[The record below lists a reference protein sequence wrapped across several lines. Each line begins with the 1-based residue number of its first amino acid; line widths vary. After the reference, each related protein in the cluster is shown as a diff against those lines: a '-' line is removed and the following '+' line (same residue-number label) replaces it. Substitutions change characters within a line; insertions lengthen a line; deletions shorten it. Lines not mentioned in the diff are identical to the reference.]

1 MGSMDR
7 KKRIFLMSG
16 ILAVLVFAALLTSHY
31 VTPVSTNAAD
41 KKQTKT
47 PKNVI
52 FIVGDGMG
60 MPVIKAYRTFKQE
73 KLGSPK
79 AQTVWDPYLVGMQTT
94 HPDDP
99 RDNITDSAAA
109 ATAMATGKK
118 TYNDAIAVNQEKEPL
133 RSVVEAAKEAQ
144 MKTAFVV
151 SSDITDATPAAFG
164 THNVS
169 RKNKEQIADHFY
181 DEKIGG
187 EHKVDILLG
196 GGMQYFDR
204 KDRDLVKEFEKSGY
218 SILRS
223 KDDLTSQ
230 SSSKMLGLF
239 QEDELDRAIDR
250 PKHVP
255 TLKDMTKAA
264 LAQLNQDNSHGFF
277 MLLEGSTIDSAGHEN
292 DVVGAMSEMEDFEE
306 AVQAALQFAKKDQE
320 TLVVITADHATGGFS
335 FGADGMTSETGY
347 KWDPAPIL
355 AAKKTPVYMAK
366 KIAGGQ
372 SVRDVLHTHID
383 FSLTNE
389 EISQVEKAAQSGK
402 ASTIQLSIQH
412 IFDQRSFSGWTTF
425 AHTGEDVPVYA
436 YGPGKAAFQG
446 WIDNTKQGKNLFHI
460 IESPSTYRP

>member
-1 MGSMDR
+1 MGYMDR

-52 FIVGDGMG
+52 FIIGDGMG

-169 RKNKEQIADHFY
+169 RKNKEQIADHFF

-223 KDDLTSQ
+223 KDDLTTQ

-255 TLKDMTKAA
+255 TLKDMTQSA

-292 DVVGAMSEMEDFEE
+292 DVVGAMSEMEDFEK

>member
-255 TLKDMTKAA
+255 TLKAMTQSA

>member
-79 AQTVWDPYLVGMQTT
+79 AKTVWDPYLVGMQTT

-196 GGMQYFDR
+196 GGIQYFDR

-255 TLKDMTKAA
+255 TLKDMTQSA

-292 DVVGAMSEMEDFEE
+292 DVVGAMSEMEDFEK

>member
-169 RKNKEQIADHFY
+169 RKNKEQIADHFF
-181 DEKIGG
+181 DEKIGE

-255 TLKDMTKAA
+255 TLKDMTQSA

-292 DVVGAMSEMEDFEE
+292 DVVGAMSEMEDFEK

>member
-7 KKRIFLMSG
+7 KKRIYLMSG

-47 PKNVI
+47 PKNII

-79 AQTVWDPYLVGMQTT
+79 AQTVWDPHLVGMQTT

-118 TYNDAIAVNQEKEPL
+118 TYNDAIAVNQDKEPL

-169 RKNKEQIADHFY
+169 RKNKEQIADHFF

-204 KDRDLVKEFEKSGY
+204 KDRDLVKEFKKSGY

-255 TLKDMTKAA
+255 TLKDMTLAA
-264 LAQLNQDNSHGFF
+264 LTQLNQDNSHGFF

-292 DVVGAMSEMEDFEE
+292 DVVGAMSEMEDFEK
-306 AVQAALQFAKKDQE
+306 AVQTALQFAKKDQE

-372 SVRDVLHTHID
+372 SVRDVLHTNID
-383 FSLTNE
+383 FSLTKE
-389 EISQVEKAAQSGK
+389 EISQVENAAQSGK

-446 WIDNTKQGKNLFHI
+446 WIDNTKQGKNMFHI

>member
-1 MGSMDR
+1 MGYMDR

-52 FIVGDGMG
+52 FIIGDGMG

-169 RKNKEQIADHFY
+169 RKNKEQIADHFF

-223 KDDLTSQ
+223 KDDLTTQ

-239 QEDELDRAIDR
+239 QEDEPIE
-250 PKHVP
+250 PSIVQS
-255 TLKDMTKAA
+255 MC
-264 LAQLNQDNSHGFF
+264 
-277 MLLEGSTIDSAGHEN
+277 LL
-292 DVVGAMSEMEDFEE
+292 
-306 AVQAALQFAKKDQE
+306 
-320 TLVVITADHATGGFS
+320 
-335 FGADGMTSETGY
+335 
-347 KWDPAPIL
+347 
-355 AAKKTPVYMAK
+355 
-366 KIAGGQ
+366 
-372 SVRDVLHTHID
+372 
-383 FSLTNE
+383 
-389 EISQVEKAAQSGK
+389 
-402 ASTIQLSIQH
+402 
-412 IFDQRSFSGWTTF
+412 
-425 AHTGEDVPVYA
+425 
-436 YGPGKAAFQG
+436 
-446 WIDNTKQGKNLFHI
+446 
-460 IESPSTYRP
+460 

>member
-1 MGSMDR
+1 MGSMNR
-7 KKRIFLMSG
+7 KKRIYLMSG
-16 ILAVLVFAALLTSHY
+16 ILVVLVFAVLLTSHY

-41 KKQTKT
+41 KKQTKV
-47 PKNVI
+47 PKNII

-169 RKNKEQIADHFY
+169 RKNKEQIADHFF
-181 DEKIGG
+181 DEKIDG

-204 KDRDLVKEFEKSGY
+204 KDRDLVKEFKKSGY

-230 SSSKMLGLF
+230 SSAKMLGLF

-255 TLKDMTKAA
+255 TLKDMTQAA
-264 LAQLNQDNSHGFF
+264 LTQLNQNNSHGFF

-292 DVVGAMSEMEDFEE
+292 DVVGAMSEMEDFEK

-372 SVRDVLHTHID
+372 SVRDVLHTNID
-383 FSLTNE
+383 FTLTKE
-389 EISQVEKAAQSGK
+389 EISQVEKTALSGK
-402 ASTIQLSIQH
+402 TSAIQLSIQH

>member
-41 KKQTKT
+41 KKRTKT

-255 TLKDMTKAA
+255 TLKAMTQSA

-292 DVVGAMSEMEDFEE
+292 DVVGAMSEMEDFEK

>member
-181 DEKIGG
+181 DEKIDG

-255 TLKDMTKAA
+255 TLKAMTQSA

-292 DVVGAMSEMEDFEE
+292 DVVGAMSEMEDFEK

>member
-7 KKRIFLMSG
+7 KNRIFLMCG
-16 ILAVLVFAALLTSHY
+16 ILAVLVLAVLLTSHD
-31 VTPVSTNAAD
+31 VTPVSTKAAD

-47 PKNVI
+47 PKNII

-60 MPVIKAYRTFKQE
+60 MPVIKAYRTFKQK
-73 KLGSPK
+73 KLGSTK

-169 RKNKEQIADHFY
+169 RKNKEQIADHFF

-204 KDRDLVKEFEKSGY
+204 KDRNLVQEFKKSGY

-255 TLKDMTKAA
+255 TLKDMTQAA
-264 LAQLNQDNSHGFF
+264 LTQLNQDNLHGFF

-292 DVVGAMSEMEDFEE
+292 DVVGAMSEMEDFEK
-306 AVQAALQFAKKDQE
+306 AVHAALQFAKKDQE

-366 KIAGGQ
+366 KIAEGQ
-372 SVRDVLHTHID
+372 SVRDVLHTNID
-383 FSLTNE
+383 FALTKK
-389 EISQVEKAAQSGK
+389 EISQVEKAAHSGK

>member
-255 TLKDMTKAA
+255 TLKDMTQSA

-292 DVVGAMSEMEDFEE
+292 DVVGAMSEMEDFEK

>member
-1 MGSMDR
+1 MGYMDR

-52 FIVGDGMG
+52 FIIGDGMG

-169 RKNKEQIADHFY
+169 RKNKEQIADHFF

-223 KDDLTSQ
+223 KDDLTTQ

-255 TLKDMTKAA
+255 TLKDMTQSA

-292 DVVGAMSEMEDFEE
+292 DVVGAMSEMEDFEK
-306 AVQAALQFAKKDQE
+306 AVQTALQFAKKDQE

-335 FGADGMTSETGY
+335 FGADNMTSETGY

>member
-7 KKRIFLMSG
+7 KKRIYLMSG

-47 PKNVI
+47 PKNII

-79 AQTVWDPYLVGMQTT
+79 AQTVWDPHLVGMQTT

-118 TYNDAIAVNQEKEPL
+118 TYNDAIAVNQDKEPL

-169 RKNKEQIADHFY
+169 RKNKEQIADHFF
-181 DEKIGG
+181 DEKING

-204 KDRDLVKEFEKSGY
+204 KDRDLVKEFKKSGY

-255 TLKDMTKAA
+255 TLKDMTLAA
-264 LAQLNQDNSHGFF
+264 LTQLNQDNSHGFF

-292 DVVGAMSEMEDFEE
+292 DVVGAMSEMEDFEK
-306 AVQAALQFAKKDQE
+306 AVQTALQFAKKDQE

-366 KIAGGQ
+366 KIADGQ
-372 SVRDVLHTHID
+372 SVRDVLHTNID
-383 FSLTNE
+383 FSLTKE
-389 EISQVEKAAQSGK
+389 EISQVENAAQSGK

>member
-255 TLKDMTKAA
+255 TLKAMTQSA

-292 DVVGAMSEMEDFEE
+292 DVVGAMSEMEDFEK

-372 SVRDVLHTHID
+372 SVHDVLHTHID

>member
-255 TLKDMTKAA
+255 TLKAMTQSA

-292 DVVGAMSEMEDFEE
+292 DVVGAMSEMEDFEK

>member
-7 KKRIFLMSG
+7 KKRIYLMSG
-16 ILAVLVFAALLTSHY
+16 ILVVLVFAALLTSHY

-47 PKNVI
+47 PKNII

-73 KLGSPK
+73 KLSPK
-79 AQTVWDPYLVGMQTT
+79 AQTVWDPHLVGMQTT

-118 TYNDAIAVNQEKEPL
+118 TYNDAIAVNQDKEPL

-169 RKNKEQIADHFY
+169 RKNKEQIADHFF

-204 KDRDLVKEFEKSGY
+204 KDRDLVKEFKKSGY

-255 TLKDMTKAA
+255 TLKDMTQAA
-264 LAQLNQDNSHGFF
+264 LTQLNQDNSHGFF

-292 DVVGAMSEMEDFEE
+292 DVVGAMSEMEDFEK
-306 AVQAALQFAKKDQE
+306 AVQTALQFAKKDQE

-372 SVRDVLHTHID
+372 SVHDVLHTNID
-383 FSLTNE
+383 FSLTKE
-389 EISQVEKAAQSGK
+389 EISQVENAAQSGK

>member
-1 MGSMDR
+1 MDR

-255 TLKDMTKAA
+255 TLKAMTQSA

>member
-255 TLKDMTKAA
+255 TLKDMTQSA
-264 LAQLNQDNSHGFF
+264 LAQLNHDNSHGFF

-292 DVVGAMSEMEDFEE
+292 DVVGAMSEMEDFEK

>member
-255 TLKDMTKAA
+255 TLKDMTQLA

-292 DVVGAMSEMEDFEE
+292 DVVGAMSEMEDFEK

>member
-118 TYNDAIAVNQEKEPL
+118 TYNDAIAVNREKEPL

-255 TLKDMTKAA
+255 TLKAMTQSA

-292 DVVGAMSEMEDFEE
+292 DVVGAMSEMEDFEK

-389 EISQVEKAAQSGK
+389 EISQVEKVAQSGK

>member
-7 KKRIFLMSG
+7 KKRIYLMSG

-47 PKNVI
+47 PKNII

-79 AQTVWDPYLVGMQTT
+79 AQTVWDPHLVGMQTT

-118 TYNDAIAVNQEKEPL
+118 TYNDAIAVNQDKEPL

-169 RKNKEQIADHFY
+169 RKNKKQIADHFF
-181 DEKIGG
+181 DEKING

-204 KDRDLVKEFEKSGY
+204 KDRDLVKEFKKSGY

-255 TLKDMTKAA
+255 TLKDMTLAA
-264 LAQLNQDNSHGFF
+264 LTQLNQDNSHGFF

-292 DVVGAMSEMEDFEE
+292 DVVGAMSEMEDFEK
-306 AVQAALQFAKKDQE
+306 AVQTALQFAKKDQE

-372 SVRDVLHTHID
+372 SVRDVLHTNID
-383 FSLTNE
+383 FSLTKE
-389 EISQVEKAAQSGK
+389 EISQVENAAQSGK

-436 YGPGKAAFQG
+436 YGPGKVAFQG

>member
-169 RKNKEQIADHFY
+169 RKNKEQIADHFF

-255 TLKDMTKAA
+255 TLKAMTQSA

-292 DVVGAMSEMEDFEE
+292 DVVGAMSEMEDFEK

>member
-7 KKRIFLMSG
+7 KNRIFLFSG
-16 ILAVLVFAALLTSHY
+16 ILAVLTLAVIFTSHY
-31 VTPVSTNAAD
+31 VTPTSTNAAD
-41 KKQTKT
+41 KKQTKV
-47 PKNVI
+47 PKNII

-73 KLGSPK
+73 KHSSSK
-79 AQTVWDPYLVGMQTT
+79 EQTVWDPYLVGMQTT

-118 TYNDAIAVNQEKEPL
+118 TYNDAIAVNHETEPL
-133 RSVVEAAKEAQ
+133 RSIVEAAKEAR
-144 MKTAFVV
+144 MRTAFVV

-169 RKNKEQIADHFY
+169 RKNKDQIADHFF

-204 KDRDLVKEFEKSGY
+204 KDRDLVQEFKKSGY

-223 KDDLTSQ
+223 KGDLTSQ
-230 SSSKMLGLF
+230 SSAKMLGLF

-255 TLKDMTKAA
+255 TLKDMTQAA
-264 LAQLNQDNSHGFF
+264 LTQLNQDNQHGFF

-292 DVVGAMSEMEDFEE
+292 DVVGAMSEMEDFEK
-306 AVQAALQFAKKDQE
+306 AVQAALQFAKKDRE

-372 SVRDVLHTHID
+372 SVRDVLHTYID
-383 FSLTNE
+383 VSLTAE
-389 EISQVEKAAQSGK
+389 EILQVEKAAQSGK
-402 ASTIQLSIQH
+402 ASSIQLSIQR
-412 IFDQRSFSGWTTF
+412 IFDQRSFTGWTTF

-446 WIDNTKQGKNLFHI
+446 WIDNTKQGKNLFQM

>member
-1 MGSMDR
+1 
-7 KKRIFLMSG
+7 MSG

-255 TLKDMTKAA
+255 TLKAMTQSA

-292 DVVGAMSEMEDFEE
+292 DVVGAMSEMEDFEK

>member
-1 MGSMDR
+1 MDR

-169 RKNKEQIADHFY
+169 RKNKEQIADHFF

-255 TLKDMTKAA
+255 TLKAMTQSA

-292 DVVGAMSEMEDFEE
+292 DVVGAMSEMEDFEK

>member
-7 KKRIFLMSG
+7 KKRIYLMSG
-16 ILAVLVFAALLTSHY
+16 ILVVLVFAALLTSHY

-41 KKQTKT
+41 KKQTKI
-47 PKNVI
+47 PKNII

-79 AQTVWDPYLVGMQTT
+79 AQTVWDPHLVGMQTT

-118 TYNDAIAVNQEKEPL
+118 TYNDAIAVNQDKEPL

-169 RKNKEQIADHFY
+169 RKNKEQIADHFF

-204 KDRDLVKEFEKSGY
+204 KDRDLVKEFKKSGY

-255 TLKDMTKAA
+255 TLKDMTLAA
-264 LAQLNQDNSHGFF
+264 LTQLNQDNSHGFF

-292 DVVGAMSEMEDFEE
+292 DVVGAMSEMEDFEK
-306 AVQAALQFAKKDQE
+306 AVQTALQFAKKDQE

-366 KIAGGQ
+366 KIVGGQ
-372 SVRDVLHTHID
+372 SVHDVLHTNID
-383 FSLTNE
+383 FSLTKE
-389 EISQVEKAAQSGK
+389 EISQVENAAQSGK

>member
-7 KKRIFLMSG
+7 KKRIYLMSG
-16 ILAVLVFAALLTSHY
+16 ILVVLVFAALLTSHY

-47 PKNVI
+47 PKNII

-79 AQTVWDPYLVGMQTT
+79 AQTVWDPHLVGMQTT

-118 TYNDAIAVNQEKEPL
+118 TYNDAIAVNQDKEPL

-169 RKNKEQIADHFY
+169 RKNKEQIADHFF

-204 KDRDLVKEFEKSGY
+204 KDRDLVKEFKKSGY

-255 TLKDMTKAA
+255 TLKDMTLAA
-264 LAQLNQDNSHGFF
+264 LTQLNQDNSHGFF

-292 DVVGAMSEMEDFEE
+292 DVVGAMSEMEDFEK
-306 AVQAALQFAKKDQE
+306 AVQTALQFAKKDQE

-347 KWDPAPIL
+347 KWDPVPIL

-372 SVRDVLHTHID
+372 SVRDVLHTNID
-383 FSLTNE
+383 FSLTKE
-389 EISQVEKAAQSGK
+389 EISQVENAAQSGK

>member
-41 KKQTKT
+41 KKQTKA
-47 PKNVI
+47 PKNII

-169 RKNKEQIADHFY
+169 RKNKEQIADHFF
-181 DEKIGG
+181 DEKIDG

-204 KDRDLVKEFEKSGY
+204 KDRDLVKEFKKSGY

-230 SSSKMLGLF
+230 SSAKMLGLF

-255 TLKDMTKAA
+255 TLKDMTQAA
-264 LAQLNQDNSHGFF
+264 LTQLNQDNSHGFF

-292 DVVGAMSEMEDFEE
+292 DVVGAMSEMEDFEK

-347 KWDPAPIL
+347 RWDPAPIL

-372 SVRDVLHTHID
+372 SVRDVLHTNID
-383 FSLTNE
+383 FTLTKE

-412 IFDQRSFSGWTTF
+412 IFDHRSFSGWTTF

-460 IESPSTYRP
+460 IESPSSYRP

>member
-7 KKRIFLMSG
+7 KNRIFLMSG
-16 ILAVLVFAALLTSHY
+16 ILAVLVLAVLLTSHD

-47 PKNVI
+47 PKNII

-73 KLGSPK
+73 KLGSTK

-169 RKNKEQIADHFY
+169 RKNKEQIADHFF

-204 KDRDLVKEFEKSGY
+204 KDRDLVKEFKKSGY

-255 TLKDMTKAA
+255 TLKDMTLAA
-264 LAQLNQDNSHGFF
+264 LTQLNQDNSHGFF

-292 DVVGAMSEMEDFEE
+292 DVVGALSEMEDFEK
-306 AVQAALQFAKKDQE
+306 AVQTALQFAKKDQE

-347 KWDPAPIL
+347 KWDPVPIL

-372 SVRDVLHTHID
+372 SVRDVLHTNID
-383 FSLTNE
+383 FSLTKE
-389 EISQVEKAAQSGK
+389 EISQVENAAQSGK

>member
-1 MGSMDR
+1 MGYMDR

-52 FIVGDGMG
+52 FIIGDGMG

-169 RKNKEQIADHFY
+169 RKNKEQIADHFF

-223 KDDLTSQ
+223 KDDLTTQ

-255 TLKDMTKAA
+255 TLKDMTQSA
-264 LAQLNQDNSHGFF
+264 LTQLNQDNSHGFF

-292 DVVGAMSEMEDFEE
+292 DVVGAMSEMEDFEK

>member
-255 TLKDMTKAA
+255 TLKAMTQSA

-292 DVVGAMSEMEDFEE
+292 DVVGAMSEMEDFEK

-460 IESPSTYRP
+460 IESPATYRP